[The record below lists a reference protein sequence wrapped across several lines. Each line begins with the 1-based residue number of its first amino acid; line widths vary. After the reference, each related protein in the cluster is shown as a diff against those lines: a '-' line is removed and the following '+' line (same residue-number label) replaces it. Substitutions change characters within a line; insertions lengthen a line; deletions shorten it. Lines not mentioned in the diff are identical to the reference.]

1 MGLKIDMEYESTQR
15 EESPYLKL
23 KKALEGL
30 DLIDCECNGFCN
42 ENKYY
47 VDIRVEILSF
57 DAEIFEDAVDIGQ
70 EFVDLLVEQEE
81 NKYYNIYLKT
91 VGTH

>member
-1 MGLKIDMEYESTQR
+1 MEYESIQK
-15 EESPYLKL
+15 EEYNPYDRLFEALKNL
-23 KKALEGL
+23 NNLNTV
-30 DLIDCECNGFCN
+30 DCEGFSDDN
-42 ENKYY
+42 SYY
-47 VDIRVEILSF
+47 VDIRVEIPSC

-91 VGTH
+91 VSTY